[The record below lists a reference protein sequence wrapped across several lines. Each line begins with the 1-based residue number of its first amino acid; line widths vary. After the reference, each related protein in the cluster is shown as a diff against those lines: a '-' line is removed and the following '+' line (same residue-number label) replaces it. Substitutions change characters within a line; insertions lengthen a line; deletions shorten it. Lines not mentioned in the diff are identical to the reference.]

1 MQESLVVFGDMP
13 LSGIQLRSIK
23 YDRAVLSLSLIK
35 PDEELSLI
43 FEWIYSFRVTDEGDL
58 LKMLDHFNG
67 QMTTG
72 VYKVKNSSYLEWFHE
87 QSENIH
93 DDIIE
98 HYLIVTLDEVVEV
111 LAAVEPIIKTVW
123 YVVNPWDTVS

>member
-1 MQESLVVFGDMP
+1 M
-13 LSGIQLRSIK
+13 
-23 YDRAVLSLSLIK
+23 K

-111 LAAVEPIIKTVW
+111 LAAVEPIIKTV
-123 YVVNPWDTVS
+123 